1 MVGQVQRFELQLCL
15 PVATWFWPVGQ
26 ALQSVL
32 VEEATVVENVFVPQF
47 VQALEVVDPVFVLY
61 LPASQDL
68 QLASFCEAKLSLY
81 LPLPHSLQSLVKLFP
96 STSLYFPFPQEIQES
111 AARVEDQ
118 RPLLQ
123 SLQAAAN
130 EIRCV

>member
-1 MVGQVQRFELQLCL
+1 MFESQLCL
-15 PVATWFWPVGQ
+15 PVAAWFRPVGQ

-68 QLASFCEAKLSLY
+68 QLDSLCEATLSLY
-81 LPLPHSLQSLVKLFP
+81 LPPLQTLQSLSALRP
-96 STSLYFPFPQEIQES
+96 STSLYVPFPQEVQES
-111 AARVEDQ
+111 AACVEDQ

-123 SLQAAAN
+123 SLQAAAA

>member
-1 MVGQVQRFELQLCL
+1 M
-15 PVATWFWPVGQ
+15 
-26 ALQSVL
+26 

-68 QLASFCEAKLSLY
+68 QLDSLCEATLSLY
-81 LPLPHSLQSLVKLFP
+81 LPPPHSLQSLNALCP
-96 STSLYFPFPQEIQES
+96 STSLYVPFPQEVQES
-111 AARVEDQ
+111 AACVEDQ

-123 SLQAAAN
+123 GLQAVAA